1 LGVAESASKNFDCKK
16 RGKTNMMTFLI
27 ALFVIGW
34 VAVALIGTQ
43 AYFRG
48 EQTKP
53 IHERNWRSESFEK
66 LAESFTGVETDYNE
80 RVPAYKMDAYR
91 SSILPEA

>member
-1 LGVAESASKNFDCKK
+1 
-16 RGKTNMMTFLI
+16 MTILL

-34 VAVALIGTQ
+34 VAASVLGTM

-53 IHERNWRSESFEK
+53 IHERNWRSKSFEQ
-66 LAESFTGVETDYNE
+66 LAEAVTGTEIDYST
-80 RVPAYKMDAYR
+80 RVPAYRMDAYT
-91 SSILPEA
+91 SSTLPNA

>member
-1 LGVAESASKNFDCKK
+1 MITL
-16 RGKTNMMTFLI
+16 LI

-34 VAVALIGTQ
+34 VAAALIGTQ

-53 IHERNWRSESFEK
+53 IHERNWRSQSFEK
-66 LAESFTGVETDYNE
+66 LAESFTGVETDYSE
-80 RVPAYKMDAYR
+80 RVPAYRMDAY
-91 SSILPEA
+91 SSQMLPDA

>member
-1 LGVAESASKNFDCKK
+1 
-16 RGKTNMMTFLI
+16 MTAILI

-34 VAVALIGTQ
+34 AAVALLGTQ

-53 IHERNWRSESFEK
+53 IHERNWRSESFET
-66 LAESFTGVETDYNE
+66 LAESITGSEIDYSN
-80 RVPAYKMDAYR
+80 RVPAYAMDAYASR
-91 SSILPEA
+91 SLPDA